1 MITDMGRSKRS
12 ARTISSRRTTAKC
25 RALKSPVF
33 GSTRASSWRAGT
45 LSERWIRKRGAT
57 ANGISQGLIHQ
68 NSATATP
75 RHASTTSVVKDS
87 TVMIESGLCPAPAG
101 S

>member
-33 GSTRASSWRAGT
+33 VDPSLFLRAGT